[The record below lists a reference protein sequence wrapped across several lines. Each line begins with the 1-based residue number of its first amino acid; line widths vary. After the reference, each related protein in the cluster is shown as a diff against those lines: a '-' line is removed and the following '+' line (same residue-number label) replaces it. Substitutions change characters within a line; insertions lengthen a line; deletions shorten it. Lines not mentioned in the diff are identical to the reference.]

1 MIGTKTDIKTESLR
15 SLKVT
20 V

>member
-1 MIGTKTDIKTESLR
+1 MIAR

-20 V
+20 VSS